1 MPRWCSTGRS
11 SSMPSVSTRFAPRS
25 ASRSAHSR
33 RAVSVSISPAPGR
46 RTTSWA
52 TPTAPPRCG
61 PREVAMTD
69 AGGRNDALEEI
80 YEPEQLILS
89 DLINR
94 VLDKG
99 VVISSNITISIADI
113 DLIQL
118 DLRLLLS
125 SVAALTDQARRRRA
139 EAARRDDVSVRS
151 DPRA

>member
-1 MPRWCSTGRS
+1 
-11 SSMPSVSTRFAPRS
+11 
-25 ASRSAHSR
+25 
-33 RAVSVSISPAPGR
+33 
-46 RTTSWA
+46 
-52 TPTAPPRCG
+52 
-61 PREVAMTD
+61 MTD
-69 AGGRNDALEEI
+69 ARGRDDALEEI